1 VPRTRSSSARRYAGA
16 SVGEPAADIHG
27 VIARMKAIEASLPR
41 TDGVGY
47 FNRLYLAVT
56 RAVHEDVDGRP
67 TFEDPDFLARLDV
80 VFANFYFAAY
90 DEWAGGRPC
99 PDAWRPLFTVR
110 EHPWRRPVQFALA
123 GMNAHINHDLP
134 LAVVATCQERG
145 VEPAKGTPEYR
156 DFRRV
161 NELLSDV
168 EGRVRRWFE
177 SGLIADLDRLT
188 GDEAD
193 VLAMWCIGDA
203 RELAWDQAETLWKLR
218 AHPGIA
224 GSYEDALSR
233 LVELGGRGILL

>member
-1 VPRTRSSSARRYAGA
+1 VD
-16 SVGEPAADIHG
+16 EPASDIHG

-56 RAVHEDVDGRP
+56 RAVHSDVDGRP
-67 TFEDPDFLARLDV
+67 TFEDPAFLARLDV

-90 DEWAGGRPC
+90 ADWAGGRGC
-99 PDAWRPLFTVR
+99 PDAWKPLFAAR
-110 EHPWRRPVQFALA
+110 EHAWRRPIQFAIA

-134 LAVVATCQERG
+134 LAVVATCKERG
-145 VEPAKGTPEYR
+145 LEPVKSSPQYR
-156 DFRRV
+156 DFERV
-161 NELLSDV
+161 NKLLSDV

-193 VLAMWCIGDA
+193 VVAMWSIADA

-218 AHPGIA
+218 DHPDIA
-224 GSYEDALSR
+224 GPYEDALSR

>member
-1 VPRTRSSSARRYAGA
+1 MR
-16 SVGEPAADIHG
+16 
-27 VIARMKAIEASLPR
+27 AIEASLPR

-67 TFEDPDFLARLDV
+67 TFEDPDFLSRLDV

-90 DEWAGGRPC
+90 DDWAAGGRC
-99 PDAWRPLFTVR
+99 PDAWRPLFAAR
-110 EHPWRRPVQFALA
+110 EHAWRRPIQFALT

-134 LAVVATCQERG
+134 LALVATCEERG
-145 VEPAKGTPEYR
+145 LAPEKASPQYR
-156 DFRRV
+156 DFERV
-161 NELLSDV
+161 NKLLSDV

-193 VLAMWCIGDA
+193 ALAMWSISDA

-218 AHPGIA
+218 GHPDIA
-224 GSYEDALSR
+224 VPYEDALSR

>member
-1 VPRTRSSSARRYAGA
+1 
-16 SVGEPAADIHG
+16 VGEPAADIHG
-27 VIARMKAIEASLPR
+27 VIARMKAIEESLPR

-56 RAVHEDVDGRP
+56 RAVHEDVDGRT

-90 DEWAGGRPC
+90 DDWVERRPC
-99 PDAWRPLFTVR
+99 PGAWLPLFKTR
-110 EHPWRRPVQFALA
+110 EHPWRRPIQFALA

-134 LAVVATCQERG
+134 LAIVQTCQARG
-145 VEPAKGTPEYR
+145 VRPAKGTPEYS
-156 DFRRV
+156 DFQHV
-161 NELLSDV
+161 NLLLRDV

-177 SGLIADLDRLT
+177 TGLIADLDRLT

-193 VLAMWCIGDA
+193 VLAMWSVADA
-203 RELAWDQAETLWKLR
+203 RELAWDQAETLWKLKD
-218 AHPGIA
+218 HPGLVV
-224 GSYEDALSR
+224 SYESALSR